1 MKLVAQF
8 PAALAG
14 AVLTCSTALAAQV
27 STSDQPARSST
38 ASQHLVFAHYMV
50 CYATHSES
58 LESYQR
64 EIREAQAA
72 GIDGFA
78 LNVGAWSREP
88 HYPRCVRLIYRAAQE
103 LGTGFKLFF
112 SVDMSNVPDILDMVR
127 TYARHPNQFVY
138 RGRIVI
144 STFSQERLAWKE
156 QILTPLKQE
165 GIDVF
170 FVPYFYPRPQATE
183 LPDYA
188 TVTQLLQHHAGTAN
202 GLFYFGAAGT
212 SQQLAAAN
220 TAYAKALRE
229 AGLLFMASYTPTYWG
244 HTQRPGRRYFET
256 EGGEGTAHQWQAL
269 IVANPNWVEIATW
282 NDFNESSYVCPVE
295 NPGRYFA
302 ELLTPPRPCHAG
314 YLELSK
320 YFIAW
325 YKTGRQPPISRDS
338 LFYFYRPHP
347 RDALATRDDRPVT
360 SRIGEVTDTLYVTT
374 FLTAPAELS
383 VYSGDTQTRHSAAAG
398 MQHLRIPFAPGP
410 QRFELTRH
418 NERILAAQGDPI
430 DAEIERYNF
439 FTTTGFAYGPVAPPG
454 R

>member
-1 MKLVAQF
+1 
-8 PAALAG
+8 
-14 AVLTCSTALAAQV
+14 
-27 STSDQPARSST
+27 
-38 ASQHLVFAHYMV
+38 MV
-50 CYATHSES
+50 CYATYGES
-58 LESYQR
+58 IEGYQR
-64 EIREAQAA
+64 EIHEAQAA

-88 HYPRCVRLIYRAAQE
+88 HYPRRVRLIYRAAQE

-112 SVDMSNVPDILDMVR
+112 SVDMSNVTDILDMVR

-138 RGRIVI
+138 RDRIVV

-156 QILTPLKQE
+156 QVLAPLKQE

-188 TVTQLLQHHAGTAN
+188 TVAKLLQHHAGTVD

-212 SQQLAAAN
+212 SPQLAAAN
-220 TAYAKALRE
+220 TAYAQALRE
-229 AGLLFMASYTPTYWG
+229 AGLLFVASYTPTYWG
-244 HTQRPGRRYFET
+244 HAQVPGRRYFET
-256 EGGEGTAHQWQAL
+256 EGGEGTVRQWQAL
-269 IVANPNWVEIATW
+269 IVADPNWIEIVTW

-302 ELLTPPRPCHAG
+302 ELLTPPRHCHAG

-320 YFIAW
+320 YFITW
-325 YKTGRQPPISRDS
+325 YKTGKQPPIDRDA

-347 RDALATRDDRPVT
+347 KDAVATRDDRPVT
-360 SRIGEVTDTLYVTT
+360 SRLGEATDTLYLTT
-374 FLTAPAELS
+374 LLTAPAELR
-383 VYSGDTQTRHSAAAG
+383 VYSGENETRHSIAAG
-398 MQHLRIPFAPGP
+398 IQHLRIPSACGP

-418 NERILAAQGDPI
+418 GERILTAEGEPI
-430 DAEIERYNF
+430 EANIERYDF
-439 FTTTGFAYGPVAPPG
+439 FTTTGFAYGPATPLGP
-454 R
+454 